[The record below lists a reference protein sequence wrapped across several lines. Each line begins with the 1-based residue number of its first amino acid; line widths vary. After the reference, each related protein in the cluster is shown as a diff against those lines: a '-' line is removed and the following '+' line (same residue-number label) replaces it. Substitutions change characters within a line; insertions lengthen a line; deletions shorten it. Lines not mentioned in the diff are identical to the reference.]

1 MTDMFMDRLSFF
13 RLGQVGFARG
23 VGEVWPFRHANAWNS
38 VSRGKP
44 RNSQVVRPSWPPPSV
59 VRRSGSRAGYW
70 GVPSKPC
77 WCPRSTLG

>member
-59 VRRSGSRAGYW
+59 VRRSGSRVGS
-70 GVPSKPC
+70 GVTPLEAVLMSKVDV
-77 WCPRSTLG
+77 R